1 MVTLAN
7 TPAQMAQT
15 WRQNVVKLS
24 LPELAEATGYSVR
37 AIYLFES
44 GQTNNG
50 KPHSP
55 KVWLRYLRACA
66 GVDVEI
72 RAKYAFRWGQKET
85 ANASK

>member
-1 MVTLAN
+1 MNAAE
-7 TPAQMAQT
+7 PSQAQH

-44 GQTNNG
+44 GVANSG

-55 KVWLRYLRACA
+55 KVWLRYRRACA

-72 RAKYAFRWGQKET
+72 RAKYAFRWGQKEQ